1 MGLNKRQKD
10 FLRGIRDC
18 ANVGEALRLAGG
30 ASRSTLS
37 AWRHD
42 PEFAA
47 AYALAK
53 DDALES
59 LEAEAI
65 RRANGWMDEDKTGA
79 PVFRHSDRLMEFLL
93 KAYHPARYRDNYKPS
108 AEVEAPD
115 VQPVLEGLAAALAA
129 AQAQRE
135 GK

>member
-1 MGLNKRQKD
+1 MPLTKRQKD

-18 ANVGEALRLAGG
+18 ANVGEALRLASG

-37 AWRHD
+37 LWRKD

-47 AYALAK
+47 EYALAK

-65 RRANGWMDEDKTGA
+65 RRANGWTGEDKDGN

-93 KAYHPARYRDNYKPS
+93 KAYNPARYRDNYKAQDAPS
-108 AEVEAPD
+108 ATE
-115 VQPVLEGLAAALAA
+115 VQPLLEGLAAAIL
-129 AQAQRE
+129 QARE
-135 GK
+135 EGSGE